1 MVIFF
6 VKRGTGSYKCQI
18 KSKHV
23 PTRTYMKEL
32 TIEKCNI
39 SVCIN
44 NKPCNFNFGQTNKSK
59 CKLKQD
65 ENVVSNQTLL

>member
-1 MVIFF
+1 
-6 VKRGTGSYKCQI
+6 
-18 KSKHV
+18 
-23 PTRTYMKEL
+23 MKEL

-65 ENVVSNQTLL
+65 ENVMSQIKHYCKSFSGT